1 MKLYVFLVNTGTTL
15 TFDTELA
22 VQNVSDL
29 KHAIQTKYKIAIQ
42 HQVLVVNGGECMAAD
57 RRVCSYSAGTDTNP
71 IFLFNK
77 EMILC
82 ERPPAIPK
90 TTFSAENEMELKVE
104 ESLMMPAVFHTVA
117 SRTQLAV
124 EMYEVAKKL
133 CSFCEGLVHDEHLQH
148 QGWAAIMANLEDC
161 TYSYQKLLFKFENA
175 YSNYLQSIDEIKL
188 KLTHLGTAVSIMAKI
203 PLLECLTRHS
213 YKECLGRLDSS
224 VGNGGAESE
233 ETEDEKSAEL
243 VLFSDIPRV
252 NNKSLL
258 ASFCKSVEHSA
269 LDSTDPGNVKENK
282 ESSQNTA
289 VEDNKT
295 SEELNES
302 DLPSFNVSL
311 LDWIN
316 VQDRPN
322 DVESLVR
329 KCFDSM
335 SRLDPRIIQPFLVE
349 CRQTIAKLD
358 NQNMKAIKGLEDRL
372 YALDQMIA
380 SCSRLVNEQKE
391 LAQKSHVVVRCSICC
406 SFPVRTSTGTV
417 GGDSGDAPASCHG
430 LVGTGISSQGA
441 SPDPG
446 GGVVP
451 LQGPSTPEAFAAS
464 RALMGMPTPPSPPR
478 LRGPGIASRG
488 KPALGYPGGWQRE
501 RSPPRRSG
509 RGSDSSPPSSD
520 HGSLS
525 PSAPRR
531 QGRSRDAGKR
541 HHSSASEGSR
551 SRDSRRR
558 SPDYASAPR
567 ERSERRSSVRSP
579 TRGRHRSRGRSRSSR
594 RSTPRDTRHRS
605 RSRHRSASRR
615 SRHRSH
621 SPASRYRSRSP
632 ERSRHRSPSPGSI
645 PTRSPVRVPV
655 AESESRHR
663 SRSPVHT
670 PRSPQTNR
678 EARRETPSPVGTVAQ
693 SAPAPADTR
702 RGSTS
707 PTHSRVRAPAPDH
720 AAPTVTAPH
729 TREPTPR
736 HRSRSP
742 PHKRHAKLK
751 AHRRH
756 SSSSSSRSPPR
767 RRHHY
772 RREDSASR
780 STSRERGDRSRGS
793 RRHHTHGSLTQPVS
807 SYAAPG
813 PAPQGS
819 YPAPGAVPA
828 WPQGP
833 WQWPYWQWAPQ
844 PTQGTGSVPSMGPH
858 PPPPLQS
865 QGVEEDSSE
874 GESDPLEGPSTGP
887 IPQSS
892 SSSPAE
898 ATARD
903 RGTPLPDFKTH
914 QELLKRLA
922 ENLKLDIKELVEEED
937 PLFGAVGPAGPTRMA
952 LPVHESVLKL
962 VKPLWETPASV
973 APTSKTA
980 ERKYYVPL
988 QGFEYLFNHPAPG
1001 SLVVDAVNQR
1011 DRQGTHANTPKNKES
1026 KKLDLFGR
1034 KIYSTAA
1041 LQLRMANYQALL
1053 GRYTLNLW
1061 SSLQRFLPGLP
1072 QDMLADFNT
1081 LVQEGSLVANAA
1093 LQSASDATDAAGRAM
1108 ASGIVM
1114 RRASWLQSSGLSPEV
1129 QQAIQDL
1136 PFTGSGL
1143 FSDRTD
1149 EKLHALKDSRATLKS
1164 LGLYVP
1170 QAARRQGRPRPPRQQ
1185 HQQAPPRPPP
1195 RPPQSRRGRDRFRQG
1210 NRRDR
1215 QGPAGGS
1222 QQGPQKGAKRQ
1233 WCCFVMLHADQDGE
1247 KLQALLRL
1255 VTELLERVK
1264 IVEALSTVPQMYCL
1278 AVVEV
1283 VRRKMFIKHYREW
1296 AGALIKDGKHLYE
1309 AEKAKRESFGKLF
1322 SKFFLRNRLF
1332 RGLESWPPSF
1342 CTRKPRRFDSELPDI
1357 SLTDLQFLQSFCPS
1371 EVQPLLRVPILC
1383 DFEPL
1388 HQHVLALH
1396 NLVKAAQ
1403 SLDEM
1408 SQTITD
1414 LLNEQK
1420 VSNSQASPQSAT
1432 TPRMESTK
1440 GTTIATSSRTPPS
1453 LSLQGPLC
1461 PPVCPPAALDELS
1474 PDSIDAHTF
1483 DFETITHPNL
1493 EQALKQGSLDLDSLA
1508 ESPESDFMSAVNE
1521 FVIEENA
1528 SSPNIISDPQSPEM
1542 MVESLY
1548 SSVINAI
1555 DNRRM
1560 QDTNICVKEESLN
1573 VRMEKCRVVAQ
1584 ESQFNLR
1591 NIKEDLCHFRTFVQK
1606 EQCDFS
1612 NSLKCTSVEIRN
1624 IIQKVKLSL
1633 EKTLKDKHQKELQSL
1648 KNEYETR
1655 INTLL
1660 EDVEENKK
1668 KIKKLKGDLIGLEE
1682 VLQNKDNEFA
1692 MVKNEKEVVVC
1703 LQYEKDQKL
1712 LALEGQM
1719 KTQNCEIKELRQSR
1733 EVVLEDLKK
1742 LHIESD
1748 EKIQLLRVEFQSL
1761 EESHLKELENNLQ
1774 IRHTQE
1780 FDKLIAEHKD
1790 CLDKLK
1796 KENQQRFEQMHE
1808 SQAAVVQERE
1818 QHIEELKL
1826 KISDL
1831 LDLRCKLEVEL
1842 ALKEAETEEMK
1853 ILLEESRTQQ
1863 QEILKSLI
1871 DKETE
1876 NLRKELDK
1884 LNHQIQVNNDE
1895 YQVGL
1900 VELRILMTI
1909 EKDQCISELVNR
1921 HEEETNVLKIE
1932 LNKVTSLHQK
1942 ALEVEKSLKEQIIEL
1957 RSKLEVEVNALKKQ
1971 KEEKL
1976 VLCEQKDTFEAIIH
1990 NLEEEKELLI
2000 TNQEQDRKLLVQK
2013 LSSEKEDAIQIIRKE
2028 SELQREAV
2036 EKELLEKI
2044 QLLEMQV
2051 NQSPPIELSAASS
2064 LVAELQE
2071 KLEEEKMKFL
2081 EQLEEQEKRKNE
2093 EMQNFRMS
2101 LTAEQQTNFN
2111 TVLTRE
2117 KMKKENI
2124 INDLSDKLKTITQ
2137 QQERDKDLIETLS
2150 EDRARLLEEKK
2161 KLEEV
2166 NKMRSSN
2173 FISSAYLPIASES
2186 CGACAPDLPDETERV
2201 ASEITD
2207 EGRLDSAMDSS
2218 MMAVHENIHMLSEEK
2233 QRIMLLERTLQLKE
2247 EENKRLNQRLM
2258 SQSMSSVSSRHSEK
2272 IAIRDFQVGD
2282 LVLII
2287 LDERHDNYVLFTVSP
2302 TLYFLHS
2309 ESLAALDLKP
2319 ASGASRRPW
2328 VLGKVMEKEYCQAKK
2343 AQNRFKVP
2351 LGTKFYRV
2359 KAVPWNKKV

>member
-1 MKLYVFLVNTGTTL
+1 MKLYVFVVNTGTTL

-175 YSNYLQSIDEIKL
+175 YSNYLQSIDDIKL
-188 KLTHLGTAVSIMAKI
+188 KLTHLGTAVSIMSKI

-213 YKECLGRLDSS
+213 YRECLGRLDSS
-224 VGNGGAESE
+224 VGHGGAESE

-243 VLFSDIPRV
+243 VLSSDIPRV
-252 NNKSLL
+252 HNKSLL

-269 LDSTDPGNVKENK
+269 LDSTDPGNVKENR
-282 ESSQNTA
+282 ESSQNTT
-289 VEDNKT
+289 VENSKT

-335 SRLDPRIIQPFLVE
+335 SRLDPKIIQPFLVE

-380 SCSRLVNEQKE
+380 SCSRLVNEQKD
-391 LAQKSHVVVRCSICC
+391 LAQG
-406 SFPVRTSTGTV
+406 FL
-417 GGDSGDAPASCHG
+417 AN
-430 LVGTGISSQGA
+430 Q
-441 SPDPG
+441 
-446 GGVVP
+446 
-451 LQGPSTPEAFAAS
+451 
-464 RALMGMPTPPSPPR
+464 
-478 LRGPGIASRG
+478 
-488 KPALGYPGGWQRE
+488 
-501 RSPPRRSG
+501 
-509 RGSDSSPPSSD
+509 
-520 HGSLS
+520 
-525 PSAPRR
+525 
-531 QGRSRDAGKR
+531 KR
-541 HHSSASEGSR
+541 
-551 SRDSRRR
+551 
-558 SPDYASAPR
+558 
-567 ERSERRSSVRSP
+567 
-579 TRGRHRSRGRSRSSR
+579 
-594 RSTPRDTRHRS
+594 
-605 RSRHRSASRR
+605 
-615 SRHRSH
+615 
-621 SPASRYRSRSP
+621 
-632 ERSRHRSPSPGSI
+632 
-645 PTRSPVRVPV
+645 
-655 AESESRHR
+655 
-663 SRSPVHT
+663 
-670 PRSPQTNR
+670 
-678 EARRETPSPVGTVAQ
+678 
-693 SAPAPADTR
+693 
-702 RGSTS
+702 
-707 PTHSRVRAPAPDH
+707 
-720 AAPTVTAPH
+720 
-729 TREPTPR
+729 
-736 HRSRSP
+736 
-742 PHKRHAKLK
+742 
-751 AHRRH
+751 
-756 SSSSSSRSPPR
+756 
-767 RRHHY
+767 
-772 RREDSASR
+772 
-780 STSRERGDRSRGS
+780 
-793 RRHHTHGSLTQPVS
+793 
-807 SYAAPG
+807 
-813 PAPQGS
+813 
-819 YPAPGAVPA
+819 
-828 WPQGP
+828 
-833 WQWPYWQWAPQ
+833 
-844 PTQGTGSVPSMGPH
+844 
-858 PPPPLQS
+858 
-865 QGVEEDSSE
+865 
-874 GESDPLEGPSTGP
+874 
-887 IPQSS
+887 
-892 SSSPAE
+892 
-898 ATARD
+898 
-903 RGTPLPDFKTH
+903 
-914 QELLKRLA
+914 A
-922 ENLKLDIKELVEEED
+922 ENLKDPSVLPDLCLSHANQLMIMLTNHRKLLDIKQKCTTAKQELANNLQV
-937 PLFGAVGPAGPTRMA
+937 R
-952 LPVHESVLKL
+952 LK
-962 VKPLWETPASV
+962 
-973 APTSKTA
+973 
-980 ERKYYVPL
+980 
-988 QGFEYLFNHPAPG
+988 
-1001 SLVVDAVNQR
+1001 
-1011 DRQGTHANTPKNKES
+1011 
-1026 KKLDLFGR
+1026 
-1034 KIYSTAA
+1034 
-1041 LQLRMANYQALL
+1041 
-1053 GRYTLNLW
+1053 
-1061 SSLQRFLPGLP
+1061 
-1072 QDMLADFNT
+1072 
-1081 LVQEGSLVANAA
+1081 
-1093 LQSASDATDAAGRAM
+1093 
-1108 ASGIVM
+1108 
-1114 RRASWLQSSGLSPEV
+1114 
-1129 QQAIQDL
+1129 
-1136 PFTGSGL
+1136 
-1143 FSDRTD
+1143 
-1149 EKLHALKDSRATLKS
+1149 
-1164 LGLYVP
+1164 
-1170 QAARRQGRPRPPRQQ
+1170 
-1185 HQQAPPRPPP
+1185 
-1195 RPPQSRRGRDRFRQG
+1195 
-1210 NRRDR
+1210 
-1215 QGPAGGS
+1215 
-1222 QQGPQKGAKRQ
+1222 

-1247 KLQALLRL
+1247 KLQALFRL

-1296 AGALIKDGKHLYE
+1296 AVALIKDGKHLYE

-1322 SKFFLRNRLF
+1322 KLF
-1332 RGLESWPPSF
+1332 MDGNMILGE
-1342 CTRKPRRFDSELPDI
+1342 TRKPRRFDSELPDI

-1396 NLVKAAQ
+1396 NLVKTVQ

-1432 TPRMESTK
+1432 TPRMESAK

-1453 LSLQGPLC
+1453 LSLQGPLS
-1461 PPVCPPAALDELS
+1461 PPVCPPAPLDELS

-1483 DFETITHPNL
+1483 DFETIAHPNL

-1521 FVIEENA
+1521 FVIEENP
-1528 SSPNIISDPQSPEM
+1528 SSPNIVSDPQSPEM

-1560 QDTNICVKEESLN
+1560 QDTNICVKEDSLN
-1573 VRMEKCRVVAQ
+1573 ARMEKCRVVAQ
-1584 ESQFNLR
+1584 ESQFNLK

-1624 IIQKVKLSL
+1624 IIQTVKLSL
-1633 EKTLKDKHQKELQSL
+1633 EKALKDKHQKELQSL
-1648 KNEYETR
+1648 KSEYETR
-1655 INTLL
+1655 IDTLL
-1660 EDVEENKK
+1660 EDEQQ
-1668 KIKKLKGDLIGLEE
+1668 I
-1682 VLQNKDNEFA
+1682 
-1692 MVKNEKEVVVC
+1692 EK
-1703 LQYEKDQKL
+1703 
-1712 LALEGQM
+1712 
-1719 KTQNCEIKELRQSR
+1719 
-1733 EVVLEDLKK
+1733 
-1742 LHIESD
+1742 
-1748 EKIQLLRVEFQSL
+1748 
-1761 EESHLKELENNLQ
+1761 
-1774 IRHTQE
+1774 
-1780 FDKLIAEHKD
+1780 
-1790 CLDKLK
+1790 
-1796 KENQQRFEQMHE
+1796 
-1808 SQAAVVQERE
+1808 
-1818 QHIEELKL
+1818 LKL

-1831 LDLRCKLEVEL
+1831 FDVRCKLEVEL
-1842 ALKEAETEEMK
+1842 AMKEADTDEMK

-1863 QEILKSLI
+1863 QDILKSLI

-1876 NLRKELDK
+1876 HLRKELDN
-1884 LNHQIQVNNDE
+1884 LNHKIQVNNDE

-1900 VELRILMTI
+1900 VELRTLMTI
-1909 EKDQCISELVNR
+1909 EKDLCISELVDR

-1942 ALEVEKSLKEQIIEL
+1942 AFEVEKSLKEQIIEL
-1957 RSKLEVEVNALKKQ
+1957 QSKLEVEANALEKQ

-1976 VLCEQKDTFEAIIH
+1976 AVCEQKDKFEAVIH

-2000 TNQEQDRKLLVQK
+2000 TNQEQERKLLVQR
-2013 LSSEKEDAIQIIRKE
+2013 LSSEKEDAIRITLKE
-2028 SELQREAV
+2028 FELQREAV

-2051 NQSPPIELSAASS
+2051 NQSPSIELSAASS
-2064 LVAELQE
+2064 LVIELQE
-2071 KLEEEKMKFL
+2071 KLEEEKIKFL

-2161 KLEEV
+2161 KLEEEV

-2173 FISSAYLPIASES
+2173 FIPSAYLPTASES
-2186 CGACAPDLPDETERV
+2186 CEACAPDLPAETERV

-2207 EGRLDSAMDSS
+2207 EGRLDSAMETS

-2233 QRIMLLERTLQLKE
+2233 QRIMLLERCFS
-2247 EENKRLNQRLM
+2247 NQCKYSILYFYILLL
-2258 SQSMSSVSSRHSEK
+2258 SILISSS
-2272 IAIRDFQVGD
+2272 FQVGD

-2319 ASGASRRPW
+2319 GECASGASRRPW

>member
-1 MKLYVFLVNTGTTL
+1 MKLYVFVVNTGTTL

-175 YSNYLQSIDEIKL
+175 YSNYLQSIDDIKL
-188 KLTHLGTAVSIMAKI
+188 KLTHLGTAVSIMSKI

-213 YKECLGRLDSS
+213 YRECLGRLDSS
-224 VGNGGAESE
+224 VGHGGAESE

-243 VLFSDIPRV
+243 VLSSDIPRV
-252 NNKSLL
+252 HNKSLL

-269 LDSTDPGNVKENK
+269 LDSTDPGNVKENR
-282 ESSQNTA
+282 ESSQNTT
-289 VEDNKT
+289 VENSKT

-335 SRLDPRIIQPFLVE
+335 SRLDPKIIQPFLVE

-380 SCSRLVNEQKE
+380 SCSRLVNEQKD
-391 LAQKSHVVVRCSICC
+391 LAQG
-406 SFPVRTSTGTV
+406 FL
-417 GGDSGDAPASCHG
+417 AN
-430 LVGTGISSQGA
+430 Q
-441 SPDPG
+441 
-446 GGVVP
+446 
-451 LQGPSTPEAFAAS
+451 
-464 RALMGMPTPPSPPR
+464 
-478 LRGPGIASRG
+478 
-488 KPALGYPGGWQRE
+488 
-501 RSPPRRSG
+501 
-509 RGSDSSPPSSD
+509 
-520 HGSLS
+520 
-525 PSAPRR
+525 
-531 QGRSRDAGKR
+531 KR
-541 HHSSASEGSR
+541 
-551 SRDSRRR
+551 
-558 SPDYASAPR
+558 
-567 ERSERRSSVRSP
+567 
-579 TRGRHRSRGRSRSSR
+579 
-594 RSTPRDTRHRS
+594 
-605 RSRHRSASRR
+605 
-615 SRHRSH
+615 
-621 SPASRYRSRSP
+621 
-632 ERSRHRSPSPGSI
+632 
-645 PTRSPVRVPV
+645 
-655 AESESRHR
+655 
-663 SRSPVHT
+663 
-670 PRSPQTNR
+670 
-678 EARRETPSPVGTVAQ
+678 
-693 SAPAPADTR
+693 
-702 RGSTS
+702 
-707 PTHSRVRAPAPDH
+707 
-720 AAPTVTAPH
+720 
-729 TREPTPR
+729 
-736 HRSRSP
+736 
-742 PHKRHAKLK
+742 
-751 AHRRH
+751 
-756 SSSSSSRSPPR
+756 
-767 RRHHY
+767 
-772 RREDSASR
+772 
-780 STSRERGDRSRGS
+780 
-793 RRHHTHGSLTQPVS
+793 
-807 SYAAPG
+807 
-813 PAPQGS
+813 
-819 YPAPGAVPA
+819 
-828 WPQGP
+828 
-833 WQWPYWQWAPQ
+833 
-844 PTQGTGSVPSMGPH
+844 
-858 PPPPLQS
+858 
-865 QGVEEDSSE
+865 
-874 GESDPLEGPSTGP
+874 
-887 IPQSS
+887 
-892 SSSPAE
+892 
-898 ATARD
+898 
-903 RGTPLPDFKTH
+903 
-914 QELLKRLA
+914 A
-922 ENLKLDIKELVEEED
+922 ENLKDPSVLPDLCLSHANQLMIMLTNHRKLLDIKQKCTTAKQELANNLQV
-937 PLFGAVGPAGPTRMA
+937 R
-952 LPVHESVLKL
+952 LK
-962 VKPLWETPASV
+962 
-973 APTSKTA
+973 
-980 ERKYYVPL
+980 
-988 QGFEYLFNHPAPG
+988 
-1001 SLVVDAVNQR
+1001 
-1011 DRQGTHANTPKNKES
+1011 
-1026 KKLDLFGR
+1026 
-1034 KIYSTAA
+1034 
-1041 LQLRMANYQALL
+1041 
-1053 GRYTLNLW
+1053 
-1061 SSLQRFLPGLP
+1061 
-1072 QDMLADFNT
+1072 
-1081 LVQEGSLVANAA
+1081 
-1093 LQSASDATDAAGRAM
+1093 
-1108 ASGIVM
+1108 
-1114 RRASWLQSSGLSPEV
+1114 
-1129 QQAIQDL
+1129 
-1136 PFTGSGL
+1136 
-1143 FSDRTD
+1143 
-1149 EKLHALKDSRATLKS
+1149 
-1164 LGLYVP
+1164 
-1170 QAARRQGRPRPPRQQ
+1170 
-1185 HQQAPPRPPP
+1185 
-1195 RPPQSRRGRDRFRQG
+1195 
-1210 NRRDR
+1210 
-1215 QGPAGGS
+1215 
-1222 QQGPQKGAKRQ
+1222 

-1247 KLQALLRL
+1247 KLQALFRL

-1296 AGALIKDGKHLYE
+1296 AVALIKDGKHLYE

-1322 SKFFLRNRLF
+1322 KLF
-1332 RGLESWPPSF
+1332 MDGNMILGE
-1342 CTRKPRRFDSELPDI
+1342 TRKPRRFDSELPDI

-1396 NLVKAAQ
+1396 NLVKTVQ

-1432 TPRMESTK
+1432 TPRMESAK

-1453 LSLQGPLC
+1453 LSLQGPLS
-1461 PPVCPPAALDELS
+1461 PPVCPPAPLDELS

-1483 DFETITHPNL
+1483 DFETIAHPNL

-1521 FVIEENA
+1521 FVIEENP
-1528 SSPNIISDPQSPEM
+1528 SSPNIVSDPQSPEM

-1560 QDTNICVKEESLN
+1560 QDTNICVKEDSLN
-1573 VRMEKCRVVAQ
+1573 ARMEKCRVVAQ
-1584 ESQFNLR
+1584 ESQFNLK

-1624 IIQKVKLSL
+1624 IIQTVKLSL
-1633 EKTLKDKHQKELQSL
+1633 EKALKDKHQKELQSL
-1648 KNEYETR
+1648 KSEYETR
-1655 INTLL
+1655 IDTLL

-1668 KIKKLKGDLIGLEE
+1668 KIKKLTGDLIGLEE

-1692 MVKNEKEVVVC
+1692 MVKNEKEAVVC
-1703 LQYEKDQKL
+1703 LQNERDQKL

-1719 KTQNCEIKELRQSR
+1719 KDQNCEIKELRQSR
-1733 EVVLEDLKK
+1733 EMVLEDLKK
-1742 LHIESD
+1742 LHIEND
-1748 EKIQLLRVEFQSL
+1748 EKIQLLRAELQSL
-1761 EESHLKELENNLQ
+1761 EQSHLTELENNLQ

-1780 FDKLIAEHKD
+1780 FEKLIAEHKN

-1796 KENQQRFEQMHE
+1796 KENQQRFEQMQE
-1808 SQAAVVQERE
+1808 SHAAVVQEKE
-1818 QHIEELKL
+1818 QQIEKLKL

-1831 LDLRCKLEVEL
+1831 FDVRCKLEVEL
-1842 ALKEAETEEMK
+1842 AMKEADTDEMK

-1863 QEILKSLI
+1863 QDILKSLI

-1876 NLRKELDK
+1876 HLRKELDN
-1884 LNHQIQVNNDE
+1884 LNHKIQVNNDE

-1900 VELRILMTI
+1900 VELRTLMTI
-1909 EKDQCISELVNR
+1909 EKDLCISELVDR

-1942 ALEVEKSLKEQIIEL
+1942 AFEVEKSLKEQIIEL
-1957 RSKLEVEVNALKKQ
+1957 QSKLEVEANALEKQ

-1976 VLCEQKDTFEAIIH
+1976 AVCEQKDKFEAVIH

-2000 TNQEQDRKLLVQK
+2000 TNQEQERKLLVQR
-2013 LSSEKEDAIQIIRKE
+2013 LSSEKEDAIRITLKE
-2028 SELQREAV
+2028 FELQREAV

-2051 NQSPPIELSAASS
+2051 NQSPSIELSAASS
-2064 LVAELQE
+2064 LVIELQE
-2071 KLEEEKMKFL
+2071 KLEEEKIKFL

-2161 KLEEV
+2161 KLEEEV

-2173 FISSAYLPIASES
+2173 FIPSAYLPTASES
-2186 CGACAPDLPDETERV
+2186 CEACAPDLPAETERV

-2207 EGRLDSAMDSS
+2207 EGRLDSAMETS

-2233 QRIMLLERTLQLKE
+2233 QRIMLLERCFS
-2247 EENKRLNQRLM
+2247 NQCKYSILYFYILLL
-2258 SQSMSSVSSRHSEK
+2258 SILISSS
-2272 IAIRDFQVGD
+2272 FQVGD

-2319 ASGASRRPW
+2319 GECASGASRRPW